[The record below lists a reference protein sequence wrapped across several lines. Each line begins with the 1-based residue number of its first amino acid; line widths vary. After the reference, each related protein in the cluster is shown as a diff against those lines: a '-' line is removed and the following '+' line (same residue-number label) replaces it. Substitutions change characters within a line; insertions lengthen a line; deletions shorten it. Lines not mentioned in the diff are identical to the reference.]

1 MSAMRT
7 SQHDEEPPTPAG
19 FDVGDRV
26 RVRDDATG
34 DGKAF
39 RGKVGVVEKIVR
51 GPLPTYEAAAQAT
64 SQEGCYDV
72 LLDGSEKAD
81 LLEGYLLAKING

>member
-1 MSAMRT
+1 MRMT
-7 SQHDEEPPTPAG
+7 QRGEEPPTPEG
-19 FDVGDRV
+19 FHVGDRV

-39 RGKVGVVEKIVR
+39 RGKVGAVEKIVR
-51 GPLPTYEAAAQAT
+51 APLPTYEALAQGT

-72 LLDGSEKAD
+72 LLDGSEKAE
-81 LLEGYLLAKING
+81 LLEGYLLAKINA